1 MKRYKLTIEKD
12 YTEIIFKFDRISTAS
27 EFMGVAFDSCDE
39 ASGKIKMTL
48 EIEEEKQEEVK
59 NESIPD

>member
-1 MKRYKLTIEKD
+1 MKRYKFTIEKD
-12 YTEIIFKFDRISTAS
+12 YTEITFKFDRISTAS
-27 EFMGVAFDSCDE
+27 EFMSVAFDSCDE